1 VTEEKPAFID
11 IERPQDDAY
20 FAMRDEALRR
30 IAVAMGPDSVTGL
43 PVTEDE
49 PEPAA
54 AERVTIERSM
64 DEGETWETIESSL
77 SSPAA
82 LALAGIEPGVA
93 WCSPS
98 RSWYR
103 WPLPERAAEEEVT
116 PVEISTDDGVTWKP
130 MGWCGPLIISR
141 LKGMGPGEVIVGK
154 FSGNH
159 YRFPVSAGVPPQ
171 AAPEEE
177 KPELTQE
184 AADPMAPFKYLVKA
198 RQVLVEGGWTVLG
211 AEGLLSKMLPGGAK

>member
-1 VTEEKPAFID
+1 
-11 IERPQDDAY
+11 
-20 FAMRDEALRR
+20 M
-30 IAVAMGPDSVTGL
+30 
-43 PVTEDE
+43 
-49 PEPAA
+49 
-54 AERVTIERSM
+54 
-64 DEGETWETIESSL
+64 
-77 SSPAA
+77 
-82 LALAGIEPGVA
+82 
-93 WCSPS
+93 
-98 RSWYR
+98 
-103 WPLPERAAEEEVT
+103 
-116 PVEISTDDGVTWKP
+116 EISTDDGVTWKP